1 MVKEFLSQTQNLIGS
16 KSQGEFHQEMK
27 TLSQPKDV
35 KLNLIEE
42 YKQHLFTVS
51 KMPNFAALK
60 MYMDHQ
66 FFKVIMSDDLIQNQG
81 RQSMTD

>member
-1 MVKEFLSQTQNLIGS
+1 
-16 KSQGEFHQEMK
+16 
-27 TLSQPKDV
+27 V

-42 YKQHLFTVS
+42 YKQHLITVS

-66 FFKVIMSDDLIQNQG
+66 FFKIIMPDDMI
-81 RQSMTD
+81 